1 MNLGAQLGPMSITKL
16 SPNWAYQIGPIHFI
30 NFLLSGW
37 ALPDLFGSSSLYN
50 LPIILL
56 YVYSSLFSRSLG
68 HPPSLDLHSSLLSSL
83 LPLLSLYFSVC
94 SLLVFFLVQ
103 RVPLPPIF
111 ALRTLKSHALRPPLL
126 HQVARATTVASL
138 LYA

>member
-1 MNLGAQLGPMSITKL
+1 MNAEKPVYNHDAITTFKIIIL
-16 SPNWAYQIGPIHFI
+16 CSRYDEAKTNNLEP
-30 NFLLSGW
+30 W

-50 LPIILL
+50 LPI

-111 ALRTLKSHALRPPLL
+111 ALRTLNSSPLDSVTSNVFL
-126 HQVARATTVASL
+126 QLERICKMCTF
-138 LYA
+138 